1 MNIYLN
7 TQTILFAITGA
18 ILLSSCKK
26 DNNGGAPPAPQKPKV
41 GTTWTYRYY
50 TFYENGGLATTGTIT
65 YKAKIEETIGGENWL
80 RINDLGPDTTVYL
93 MKEKAG
99 GLYQY
104 TNNNSYLLCKNP
116 ASLNETYNTFNKGSA
131 EDFQVLGVNF
141 TLPTDIGDVVANYYE
156 GTKNG
161 NLIDQIWYNANAWI
175 VRHQVFRKF
184 PMGTVYYKYSAMFLQ
199 QIIY

>member
-1 MNIYLN
+1 M
-7 TQTILFAITGA
+7 
-18 ILLSSCKK
+18 
-26 DNNGGAPPAPQKPKV
+26 